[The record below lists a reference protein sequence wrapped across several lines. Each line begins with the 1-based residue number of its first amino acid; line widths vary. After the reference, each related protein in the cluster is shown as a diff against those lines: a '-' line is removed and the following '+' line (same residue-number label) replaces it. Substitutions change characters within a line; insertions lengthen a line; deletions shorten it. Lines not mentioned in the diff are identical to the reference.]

1 MSQKGY
7 EVAPPDRLFAPSD
20 TALQLPGFLVPF
32 KPAEG

>member
-7 EVAPPDRLFAPSD
+7 EVAPPD
-20 TALQLPGFLVPF
+20 TILQLPGFLVPF